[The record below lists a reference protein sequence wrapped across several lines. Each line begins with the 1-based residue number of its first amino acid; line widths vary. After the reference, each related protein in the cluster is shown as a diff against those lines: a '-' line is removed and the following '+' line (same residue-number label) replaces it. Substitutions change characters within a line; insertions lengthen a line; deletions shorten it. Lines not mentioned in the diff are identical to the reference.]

1 MDDPAQPVTH
11 QPDCADGSPAFC
23 PVIDVVPFP
32 LVLIARNDDTI
43 VFINRKA
50 AELFALA
57 QNDVTGRPSDVLLD
71 ADIRTTLLDE
81 IAQFGATNAHE
92 WRLRRPSGQE
102 FWALVT
108 GSVTEL
114 QGRPVLLV
122 GLHNIT
128 QRKNAE
134 DEMTRLKEFNEGI
147 LQHMAEGVVVE
158 DINGNFVF
166 VNPAMCQMLGQS
178 PEALLG
184 THWTKTIAPEF
195 YAAVHEANQRRAAG
209 QSDRYELELIHRDG
223 SGVPILISGRP
234 LYDTVTGGFSGS
246 LAVFTNISES
256 KRIQEE
262 LRRAKEAA
270 EAANRA
276 KSTFLANMS
285 HELRTPLNAILGF
298 SELMQDDPGLSD
310 VQRTNLGIINRSGEH
325 LLRLINDVLD
335 MAKIE
340 AGRTVLQP
348 QNFDLHVLFRDLEDM
363 FTLRAA
369 DRGIALIFDYLPD
382 LPRCIRADERK
393 LRQVLINLL
402 SNAVKFTDTGQVLLH
417 VDATQTGDTWT
428 LHFEVRDTG
437 AGIDTQEL
445 GTIFEPFRQA
455 FQPDKIQ
462 EGTGLGLSISRQ
474 FVRLMGGELRASSA
488 GAGGYGSV
496 FQFDIPVELAPV
508 SIAHEAEPRRT
519 RAIGLEPGQPDYRLL
534 VVEDNEANRRLM
546 VQFLTRLGLET
557 RAAANGLE
565 CLQIWEE
572 WQPHLIWMDR
582 RMPVMDGHEATRR
595 IKSTSQGQAT
605 AVIALTASV
614 FEEDL
619 SIVLAEGC
627 DDFVRKPFREQD
639 IIAKLTKYL
648 GIRFVYAPQESGR
661 DEGTT
666 ADNYP
671 RTGHTH
677 VLDLSGLPSAWRTA
691 FEQAA
696 IAADADEL
704 TTLAGQIR
712 KERPASA
719 DAIESLVRAFDY
731 DALLA
736 ALDNTSSEG

>member
-1 MDDPAQPVTH
+1 MDDPAQSVAH
-11 QPDCADGSPAFC
+11 QPDCADGSAAFC

-50 AELFALA
+50 TELFDLA
-57 QNDVTGRPSDVLLD
+57 QNDVTGRPSAVLLD

-92 WRLRRPSGQE
+92 CRLRRPSGQE

-114 QGRPVLLV
+114 QGRPVLIV
-122 GLHNIT
+122 GLYDIT
-128 QRKNAE
+128 RRKNAE

-209 QSDRYELELIHRDG
+209 RSDRYELELIHRDG

-234 LYDTVTGGFSGS
+234 LYDAVTGEFSGS

-369 DRGIALIFDYLPD
+369 DKGIALIFDYLPD

-402 SNAVKFTDTGQVLLH
+402 SNAVKFTDTGQVLL
-417 VDATQTGDTWT
+417 Q
-428 LHFEVRDTG
+428 
-437 AGIDTQEL
+437 
-445 GTIFEPFRQA
+445 
-455 FQPDKIQ
+455 
-462 EGTGLGLSISRQ
+462 
-474 FVRLMGGELRASSA
+474 
-488 GAGGYGSV
+488 
-496 FQFDIPVELAPV
+496 
-508 SIAHEAEPRRT
+508 RR
-519 RAIGLEPGQPDYRLL
+519 R
-534 VVEDNEANRRLM
+534 
-546 VQFLTRLGLET
+546 
-557 RAAANGLE
+557 
-565 CLQIWEE
+565 
-572 WQPHLIWMDR
+572 
-582 RMPVMDGHEATRR
+582 
-595 IKSTSQGQAT
+595 
-605 AVIALTASV
+605 
-614 FEEDL
+614 
-619 SIVLAEGC
+619 
-627 DDFVRKPFREQD
+627 
-639 IIAKLTKYL
+639 
-648 GIRFVYAPQESGR
+648 
-661 DEGTT
+661 
-666 ADNYP
+666 
-671 RTGHTH
+671 HTN
-677 VLDLSGLPSAWRTA
+677 W
-691 FEQAA
+691 
-696 IAADADEL
+696 
-704 TTLAGQIR
+704 
-712 KERPASA
+712 
-719 DAIESLVRAFDY
+719 
-731 DALLA
+731 
-736 ALDNTSSEG
+736 